1 MSIKKKIVF
10 GFLISA
16 VVIAVLAIFEYLNFV
31 EIRQEIQNLEFTDTI
46 RSKSLQLRRHE
57 KNFFLLSPHES
68 SQEWKEIQ
76 RYLNELNDMLN
87 ENKRFSGDRSRVVG
101 AQHPVPLLRSV
112 VEKYRET
119 FESIKNNIDQI
130 SENLR
135 AILGSPENR
144 GSSGVVGSPKNQ
156 RIFLGSSAVAY
167 ERIKSLML
175 AAFREQP
182 LLVSEFLIKEKL
194 LLPDD
199 PVAQKLRRLDSDI
212 LILRKYGEEIVSIS
226 RELDRLARQRV
237 EETIS
242 FSKTALVIFFPVF
255 LFTGLWFLLVV
266 TGSIVNRLG
275 LLTSMVETVG
285 KGEFRRLHSE
295 AVDETSDE
303 VGLLIKKFN
312 EMEEELSIREEELKR
327 KNEELLQ
334 SKKLAAL
341 GTLAA
346 GVAHELNNPLNN
358 IYISAQVLKK
368 EGENLPSS
376 LLETVDDIM
385 NQSMRVKHI
394 VSDLLEFARRRDP
407 VKRKIDLREVILGS
421 YKFVS
426 TTRNTEGIDFSFQA
440 TDAPLIAMADPE
452 QMERVFINLF
462 NNAID
467 AMDGKGELNV
477 TVGAQRTIPLQVII
491 KVSDTGKGIS
501 SEIIEKI
508 FEPFYSTKQRG
519 TGLGLAIVYNIIQ
532 KHDGRIFVESE
543 EGRGTIVTIIL
554 EGYNELPD
562 SRS

>member
-182 LLVSEFLIKEKL
+182 LLVSEFLIKEEL

-394 VSDLLEFARRRDP
+394 VSDLLEFARGRDP